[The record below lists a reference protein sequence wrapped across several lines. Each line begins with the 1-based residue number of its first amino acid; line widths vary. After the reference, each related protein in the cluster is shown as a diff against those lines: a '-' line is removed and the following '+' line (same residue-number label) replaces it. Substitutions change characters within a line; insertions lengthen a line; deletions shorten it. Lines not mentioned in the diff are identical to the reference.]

1 MGLFSFLSK
10 NKQETVDEDGAYYS
24 RTDDEAISARAKS
37 KRASSA
43 GEAAPKRGK
52 AAKTVDDPILP
63 EKKRARRRLV
73 GAVAL
78 ALAVAVGLPMLLDSE
93 PKPMSADIAIQIP
106 SKDKPAPL
114 PVPAAAAPVA
124 STPPVKAAEALDARE
139 EIVDPAKA
147 AAKAPPARDPLAIA
161 EVKTAAKP
169 EAPKTDAPKLA
180 AKPEPKAPESKPA
193 AKPLVAPAKPEAAND
208 ARALAI
214 LEGKEADKPAAAK
227 YMVQVGAFATQDKVN
242 ELQGKLK
249 EAGIKSFTQKVPTQS
264 GEKTRVRVG
273 PFASKDEADKTLAK
287 LEKIGLKSTLVNN

>member
-10 NKQETVDEDGAYYS
+10 NKQETVDEDGAYHS
-24 RTDDEAISARAKS
+24 RADDEALSARAKS
-37 KRASSA
+37 KRAASN
-43 GEAAPKRGK
+43 GEGAPKRGK
-52 AAKTVDDPILP
+52 ASKAADDPILP

-78 ALAVAVGLPMLLDSE
+78 ALAVAVGLPMLLDPE
-93 PKPMSADIAIQIP
+93 PKPMPADIAIQIP

-114 PVPAAAAPVA
+114 PVPAAAPPVA
-124 STPPVKAAEALDARE
+124 STPAVKAADALDARE
-139 EIVDPAKA
+139 EIVDPAKPA
-147 AAKAPPARDPLAIA
+147 PKAPPAKDALAIA
-161 EVKTAAKP
+161 EVKTGAKP
-169 EAPKTDAPKLA
+169 EVPK
-180 AKPEPKAPESKPA
+180 
-193 AKPLVAPAKPEAAND
+193 VPAKPEAKAPEVKVAPKPAKVEEKAVVAAPND

-214 LEGKEADKPAAAK
+214 LEGKEADKPAAQK

-273 PFASKDEADKTLAK
+273 PFSSKEEADKTLAK